1 MCAQGD
7 TPLICACRG
16 GHSEIV
22 LLLLVSGADPSQ
34 KNTVTGTCLLLQELR
49 LSVCRTIEWT
59 PLISA
64 VAVYCLMHHEQARL
78 RCITRVS
85 GAMRW
90 PALSSSSTTSNSRPS
105 RYYSSLDIITLH
117 IYTHFS
123 QASTISEAPPKPHLG
138 SSTYSIAFGMVL
150 QDSSGST
157 PYEVA
162 SAAGHRALSDRL
174 REALVTGQPRY
185 YTPSDFTES
194 FLFLSA
200 GG

>member
-49 LSVCRTIEWT
+49 LSVCCTIEWT
-59 PLISA
+59 PLIRA
-64 VAVYCLMHHEQARL
+64 VAAYCLMHHEQARL
-78 RCITRVS
+78 HCITRVS

-105 RYYSSLDIITLH
+105 RYHSSLDIITLH
-117 IYTHFS
+117 IYTQS
-123 QASTISEAPPKPHLG
+123 YKCEHLRD
-138 SSTYSIAFGMVL
+138 THMW
-150 QDSSGST
+150 
-157 PYEVA
+157 
-162 SAAGHRALSDRL
+162 
-174 REALVTGQPRY
+174 PRY
-185 YTPSDFTES
+185 EAQIAHLDTRISWW
-194 FLFLSA
+194 A
-200 GG
+200 